1 LTLLQKT
8 LLVASEKELHRSTKR
23 KPVLN
28 KEFSPPVI
36 KIRLELTR
44 QNLQGIYAERISVN
58 LPNGVNN
65 VPRLVE
71 AFEPAAS
78 REQIAHYDSGR
89 MSDQKIMEV
98 VPPPPLTN

>member
-1 LTLLQKT
+1 M
-8 LLVASEKELHRSTKR
+8 ASEKQLHRSTKR

-28 KEFSPPVI
+28 QEIGPPAI

-44 QNLQGIYAERISVN
+44 QNLQGIYTERICVN

-65 VPRLVE
+65 VPRLVK

-78 REQIAHYDSGR
+78 REQIR
-89 MSDQKIMEV
+89 
-98 VPPPPLTN
+98 PL

>member
-1 LTLLQKT
+1 MTLLQKT
-8 LLVASEKELHRSTKR
+8 LLAASEKELHRSTKR

-28 KEFSPPVI
+28 KEISPSVI

-44 QNLQGIYAERISVN
+44 QNLQGIYAERIGVN

-65 VPRLVE
+65 VPRLIE

-78 REQIAHYDSGR
+78 REQIR
-89 MSDQKIMEV
+89 
-98 VPPPPLTN
+98 PL